1 MMTTILIVE
10 DEADIV
16 ELIRVNLD
24 FAGYSVQ
31 TAANVA
37 VAESCILTMLPD
49 LILLDWMLPKM
60 TGVDYLKR
68 LRQDSRTSD
77 VPIIML
83 TARADE
89 QDKLV
94 GLERGADDYITKPFS
109 PKELLARIKAL
120 LRRCSPHHTED
131 AVVLG
136 SLTLNP
142 NSFCV
147 VANLGP
153 QQTVELA
160 LSLTQFK
167 LLHFLMTHVGR
178 IYSREQL
185 LNAVWGDHVFLEAR
199 TVDVHIKR
207 LRGIL
212 ATVDL
217 GDMIE
222 TVRGLGYRLRVW
234 PQASQSIIND

>member
-1 MMTTILIVE
+1 MTTILIIE

-16 ELIRVNLD
+16 ELIRVNLE

-37 VAESCILTMLPD
+37 AAERCLVNALPD
-49 LILLDWMLPKM
+49 LILLDWMLPKT

-68 LRQDSRTSD
+68 LRQDNRTAD

-83 TARADE
+83 TARAEE
-89 QDKLV
+89 QDKLL
-94 GLERGADDYITKPFS
+94 GLEYGADDYITKPFS
-109 PKELLARIKAL
+109 PKELLARIKAV
-120 LRRCSPHHTED
+120 LRRRLPHHTED
-131 AVVLG
+131 AVVFG
-136 SLTLNP
+136 ALTLNP
-142 NSFCV
+142 SLFR
-147 VANLGP
+147 VATNFASQP
-153 QQTVELA
+153 SVELT
-160 LSLTQFK
+160 LSVTQFK

-212 ATVDL
+212 ASVALD
-217 GDMIE
+217 DMIE
-222 TVRGLGYRLRVW
+222 TVRGLGYRMREI
-234 PQASQSIIND
+234 P

>member
-1 MMTTILIVE
+1 MTTILIVE

-16 ELIRVNLD
+16 ELIRINLE

-37 VAESCILTMLPD
+37 AAEGHLVKLLPD
-49 LILLDWMLPKM
+49 LILLDWMLPKT
-60 TGVDYLKR
+60 TGADYLKR
-68 LRQDSRTSD
+68 LRQDSRTAD

-89 QDKLV
+89 QDKLL

-109 PKELLARIKAL
+109 PKELLARIKAV
-120 LRRCSPHHTED
+120 LRRRLPHHTED

-136 SLTLNP
+136 ALTLNP
-142 NSFCV
+142 SSFRV
-147 VANLGP
+147 VANLAP
-153 QQTVELA
+153 QPSVA
-160 LSLTQFK
+160 LTLSVTQFK

-212 ATVDL
+212 ATVEL
-217 GDMIE
+217 GEMIE

-234 PQASQSIIND
+234 PQAPQQTAKD